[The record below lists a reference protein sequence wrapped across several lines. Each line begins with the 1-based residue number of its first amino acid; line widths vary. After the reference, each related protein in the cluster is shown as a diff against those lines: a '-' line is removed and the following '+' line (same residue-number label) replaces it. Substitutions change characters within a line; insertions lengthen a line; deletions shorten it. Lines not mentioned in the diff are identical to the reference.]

1 LFDKEG
7 ITRIPEI
14 VWELTALNI
23 YHFYYMLVVL
33 KVKHAGVNIY
43 MDILSPFNLKDI
55 CNTIMNMDPRV
66 RFVGVLA
73 KDAKLIEGGMR
84 KEVSPLLPADKDD
97 LFYLRIISH
106 LKELKDLASTLGDLG
121 YVFIKMA
128 KISFVYLSLK
138 DSRTL
143 LVSMEPDVD
152 PSFII
157 PTIRNYMV
165 E

>member
-1 LFDKEG
+1 MN
-7 ITRIPEI
+7 ISSTSN
-14 VWELTALNI
+14 LN
-23 YHFYYMLVVL
+23 
-33 KVKHAGVNIY
+33 
-43 MDILSPFNLKDI
+43 DI

-73 KDAKLIEGGMR
+73 KDAKFIKGGMR
-84 KEVSPLLPADKDD
+84 KEVSPLLPSDKDD

-106 LKELKDLASTLGDLG
+106 LKELTDLASTLGDLG

-143 LVSMEPDVD
+143 LLSMEPDVD

-157 PTIRNYMV
+157 PTIKNYMKAK
-165 E
+165 

>member
-1 LFDKEG
+1 M
-7 ITRIPEI
+7 
-14 VWELTALNI
+14 ELAALTYTIFN
-23 YHFYYMLVVL
+23 MLVVR

-43 MDILSPFNLKDI
+43 MDTLSPSDLKGI

-66 RFVGVLA
+66 RFVGELA
-73 KDAKLIEGGMR
+73 KDAKLIEVGMR

-106 LKELKDLASTLGDLG
+106 LKELKDLANTGDLG

-128 KISFVYLSLK
+128 KISFVYLILK

-157 PTIRNYMV
+157 PTVGTVWSNSPSPILAHGF
-165 E
+165 